1 MVSDRDEAWQSALT
15 TAVLLLAAAAGLVL
29 VTGHLATWMFEH
41 GWPRYDVADA
51 PGIVR
56 RVVEHPDDP
65 AAAWAPVNR
74 GVQPPGAVAW
84 WAVYLLFVS
93 RLVTLASVS
102 RRIGARLAGALSP
115 SNAGGWVPWRDPR
128 RQRDGT
134 RWASWRD
141 QRRLRPR
148 RDDEAAV
155 VVGCSA
161 HQPAVARFVQVLTG
175 IGGRRRLVVRD
186 RHSLLLIGPSNSG
199 KSSAVAIP
207 AILEWPGL
215 VVVASPKATVIDHT
229 IGWRS
234 RLGDVHVFDPG
245 DATRFR
251 GSGWSPLEGCGTW
264 TGARRAAQ
272 DLAAAAQAAAQV
284 EPDALPVPVPTH
296 AVAKA
301 LAPYLFA
308 AALTNRKVAD
318 LAYWLDR
325 EERDDVLAELE
336 TAHPDVAFA
345 HLQAVFR
352 LEEALRVAVFE
363 SLRTLF
369 EPYLDPH
376 VARSAEQHEIVADEL
391 LDGGAHTLYVT
402 SPYHSR
408 ERLRP
413 ICAAVLRQIVTRAYE
428 QAAASGRPLA
438 RPALLVLDEGAAI
451 APTADLE
458 TVASSAALSGLQVV
472 TLFQDVAQIQR
483 RYRGQAAAVVNNHR
497 AKLYLPTRFDFAT
510 VSGADGADGGD
521 GAAEADP
528 VPEAV
533 LRRALLPPAHAR
545 LLAEGEGVL
554 LYGNLAPI
562 RTRLRPWFRNRTLR
576 RRVELPQDVLSPAP
590 GSGLGLSRRTDR
602 VELPPSPAPDATPSL
617 PPNVTR
623 LGPRRRG
630 RHPV

>member
-1 MVSDRDEAWQSALT
+1 VVSDRDDAWQSALT
-15 TAVLLLAAAAGLVL
+15 TALMLLAAAAGLVL
-29 VTGHLATWMFEH
+29 VTGHLATWMFERD
-41 GWPRYDVADA
+41 WPSYDVDDA
-51 PGIVR
+51 PGIVW
-56 RVVEHPDDP
+56 RVVEHPGDP
-65 AAAWAPVNR
+65 AAAWTPVNR
-74 GVQPPGAVAW
+74 GAQPPGPAVW
-84 WAVYLLFVS
+84 WAMYLLFVS
-93 RLVTLASVS
+93 RLVTLATVT
-102 RRIGARLAGALSP
+102 RRIGTRLAGALSP

-141 QRRLRPR
+141 QHRLRPR

-161 HQPAVARFVQVLTG
+161 HQPAVTRFVQVVTG

-186 RHSLLLIGPSNSG
+186 RHSLLVIGPSNSG

-215 VVVASPKATVIDHT
+215 VVVASAKASVVDHT

-245 DATRFR
+245 DASRFR
-251 GSGWSPLEGCGTW
+251 GSGWSPLAGCGTW

-284 EPDALPVPVPTH
+284 DPETPPIPTH

-325 EERDDVLAELE
+325 EERDDVLAELAA
-336 TAHPDVAFA
+336 AHPDVAHA

-352 LEEALRVAVFE
+352 LEDTVREAVFEALR
-363 SLRTLF
+363 LLF

-376 VARSAEQHEIVADEL
+376 VARSAEQHEVVADEL

-408 ERLRP
+408 ARLRP

-438 RPALLVLDEGAAI
+438 RPALLVVDEGAAI

-458 TVASSAALSGLQVV
+458 TVASSAALSGIQLV

-483 RYRGQAAAVVNNHR
+483 RYRDQAAAVVNNHR
-497 AKLYLPTRFDFAT
+497 AKLYLPTRIDFAT
-510 VSGADGADGGD
+510 VGDAGAGGD
-521 GAAEADP
+521 VGAG
-528 VPEAV
+528 AV

-545 LLAEGEGVL
+545 QLAEGEGVL

-562 RTRLRPWFRNRTLR
+562 RTRLRPWFRSRTLR
-576 RRVELPQDVLSPAP
+576 RRVELPQDDLAPAP
-590 GSGLGLSRRTDR
+590 GSGLGPPRSDL
-602 VELPPSPAPDATPSL
+602 ELPPSPPPDANPSL
-617 PPNVTR
+617 PRNVTR
-623 LGPRRRG
+623 LGTHRG
-630 RHPV
+630 RPTPI